1 MHGVFRRNVS
11 RDRLE
16 RARAD
21 VKDDLYDLYAPTHN
35 LIEQFRGEV
44 KAGGWGRHASV
55 AVGVHGLIA
64 SFVLALRGAFDVRRE
79 RHCTVSIYQS
89 CPVEARQPYAAQTAA
104 QHFHNFQLR
113 VVVEVYRAP
122 DLQLPPWVHHGN
134 PRTVRF
140 GMNEQNFGWC
150 PVLANAVE
158 SRVDDT
164 TRIYD
169 HHIVGLEQFE
179 EVSEHSVLDP
189 SRCPIQMQ
197 QPAAIAIRAGSL
209 SDEFRWKVVVEV
221 GGRIPLR
228 RIGHGTVLT

>member
-1 MHGVFRRNVS
+1 M
-11 RDRLE
+11 
-16 RARAD
+16 
-21 VKDDLYDLYAPTHN
+21 KDDLYDMYAQTHN
-35 LIEQFRGEV
+35 LIEQLRGEV
-44 KAGGWGRHASV
+44 KAGGRRRDASV
-55 AVGVHGLIA
+55 EVGVHGLIA

-79 RHCTVSIYQS
+79 RHGTVTIYQS

-104 QHFHNFQLR
+104 EHLHNFQLR
-113 VVVEVYRAP
+113 VVFEVYRAAY
-122 DLQLPPWVHHGN
+122 LQFPSWVHHGN

-140 GMNEQNFGWC
+140 GMNEQNFGRC

-169 HHIVGLEQFE
+169 HHIVGVEQLE
-179 EVSEHSVLDP
+179 EVSERSVLDLA
-189 SRCPIQMQ
+189 RFPIQMQ
-197 QPAAIAIRAGSL
+197 QPAAVAIRWGSL

-221 GGRIPLR
+221 GGGIPLR